1 MKGSKETS
9 AGGRNPL
16 SVAIIADGSLAGA
29 RAIFSSYCL
38 ATGSEISNTT
48 KKQKESSHSPFFSF
62 FFPVAVLNKEVYAF
76 LHPHLRKD
84 LKPQRDLGENTASC

>member
-48 KKQKESSHSPFFSF
+48 KKQKESSHSPFF
-62 FFPVAVLNKEVYAF
+62 FPVVVLNKEVYAF
-76 LHPHLRKD
+76 LHPHLRKN
-84 LKPQRDLGENTASC
+84 LKPQRDLVENIASC

>member
-1 MKGSKETS
+1 MVAWQVREPFSHLTALQQGVRFLIQQ
-9 AGGRNPL
+9 RNKKKAHIPL
-16 SVAIIADGSLAGA
+16 
-29 RAIFSSYCL
+29 
-38 ATGSEISNTT
+38 
-48 KKQKESSHSPFFSF
+48 FFS